1 MKSKK
6 SALLLSFTSLL
17 LCFAMLAGSTFA
29 WFTDTATTG
38 VNKIV
43 SGKLDVALE
52 MKNPDYDSTVEGSKE
67 WITAEGKTLDFVKAA
82 GAEDEEI
89 LWEPNC
95 IYKLPELRIVNNG
108 NLALKY
114 KVQITGIK
122 GDAKLNEVIEWTIG
136 DIGST
141 AEYTSLGVGASKEF
155 TIQGHMKADAGNDYQ
170 GLTIEG
176 ASITVYATQDTV
188 EYDSFNN
195 TYDADA
201 GKDTAFYSLAAF
213 NALTEIPE
221 GVKTVYV
228 DLGGASLEGGLTVGS
243 DGIADHYAY
252 TEWNVDVAPEGYP
265 VKTDI
270 DNSTT
275 HRGDDVRYIYST
287 GKPAINVILTGAVLG
302 AKDTGTIGLTGKI
315 ALKVPDAANVTFSN
329 VTFGEG
335 QMTVSAWTETG
346 VASMTVDHHIA
357 SVTFDKCTFKGNWL
371 QNGAVNAGKLLIK
384 DCTFEKYVNT
394 KNANSSNPI
403 WIQNLGKCD
412 ATVEGCTFNAIRPIK
427 LWEGNASGTV
437 TIKNNTF
444 NMSNVEGATGEDAY
458 KNVAIMFSTT
468 NWKLG
473 NVEVSGNTVT
483 GVATAFICFYNETC
497 PTMADGATFTVSG
510 NTLNGA
516 ELSVKWKSNTEYKPD
531 FVTVVE

>member
-1 MKSKK
+1 MKLKSKK

-43 SGKLDVALE
+43 AGKLDVALE
-52 MKNPDYDSTVEGSKE
+52 MKNPEYNPATEGSKE

-82 GAEDEEI
+82 DAAENEAV
-89 LWEPNC
+89 LWEPGC
-95 IYKLPELRIVNNG
+95 TYKLPELRIVNNG

-122 GDAKLNEVIEWTIG
+122 GSAKLNEAIEWTIG

-141 AEYTSLGVGASKEF
+141 AEYVKLGVGESKEF
-155 TIQGHMKADAGNDYQ
+155 TIEGHMKKDAGNEYQ
-170 GLTIEG
+170 GLTMEG

-201 GKDTAFYSLAAF
+201 GKDTAFYSLAEF

-243 DGIADHYAY
+243 DGIADHYCY
-252 TEWNVDVAPEGYP
+252 TDWNQDVAPEGYP
-265 VKTDI
+265 TKVGTDNRASDGAI
-270 DNSTT
+270 
-275 HRGDDVRYIYST
+275 RYIYST

-302 AKDTGTIGLTGKI
+302 AKDTGEIGLTGKI

-384 DCTFEKYVNT
+384 DCTFEKYINT
-394 KNANSSNPI
+394 KKANNSNPI

-427 LWEGNASGTV
+427 LWEKDVSGTV

-444 NMSNVEGATGEDAY
+444 NMSNVEDATGENAY

-468 NWKLG
+468 NWNLG

-483 GVATAFICFYNETC
+483 GDATALICFYDETC
-497 PTMADGATFTVSG
+497 PTMAEGATFTVS
-510 NTLNGA
+510 NNALNGTK
-516 ELSVKWKSNTEYKPD
+516 LSVKWKTADEYTPD
-531 FVTVVE
+531 FVTVK